1 MTFHP
6 LISFESAPERHSR
19 LQIMQLSQTEPGSS
33 SGDGV
38 SSASVT
44 TVTKRT
50 RAPNSGVIA
59 SPL

>member
-1 MTFHP
+1 
-6 LISFESAPERHSR
+6 
-19 LQIMQLSQTEPGSS
+19 MQLSQTEPGSS